1 MKWFTTKHILQ
12 LNGRIYA
19 IEKARTFSH
28 LRRPLYKDII
38 NQTYVIG
45 IRRAQIES
53 PTGRTKTETYK
64 KGMWLEIL
72 RRDTKK
78 EEADIAFQLGFN
90 ILGGCLVELR
100 ESTLALSGM
109 LAVTSK
115 RIIVPKKDPFDY
127 GEI

>member
-12 LNGRIYA
+12 LNGHIYT

-38 NQTYVIG
+38 NRTYVIG
-45 IRRAQIES
+45 VRKEQIKS
-53 PTGRTKTETYK
+53 PAWRTKTETYK